1 MKTMMIVVET
11 VVVLA
16 HLEVVL
22 AARQIADLDQE
33 VLANPGAA
41 EVSPEA
47 EAVLDRVVAPV
58 KAHLAQEAVLEA
70 AFLQKKRTRG
80 RALVGEAKNHH
91 LAMKTHP
98 EMAMVA
104 EAVAQAV
111 VEAEL
116 VAAAYHYPNHRY
128 LHPHHPETHGLKIAN

>member
-1 MKTMMIVVET
+1 MMVHMKTMMIVVET

-33 VLANPGAA
+33 VLANPGTAK
-41 EVSPEA
+41 VSPEA

-58 KAHLAQEAVLEA
+58 KAHLAQEAALEA

-80 RALVGEAKNHH
+80 RALVGEAK
-91 LAMKTHP
+91 
-98 EMAMVA
+98 
-104 EAVAQAV
+104 
-111 VEAEL
+111 
-116 VAAAYHYPNHRY
+116 
-128 LHPHHPETHGLKIAN
+128 